1 MYLSEEIIKKINNL
15 NSKLAKQLVEI
26 INKNKILTIEE
37 LQNYENKIFIIN
49 GKTLTEQEKIDY
61 CIKLYE
67 NYPFEYE
74 DLTFEECKLERKY
87 YNELNTDIP
96 NKQKIIN
103 LIKLFSLTG
112 REIYFLTEAYNLI
125 INNKL

>member
-1 MYLSEEIIKKINNL
+1 MYLSEKIIKNINNS

-37 LQNYENKIFIIN
+37 LQNYENKIFTIK
-49 GKTLTEQEKIDY
+49 GKILTEEERIDY

-74 DLTFEECKLERKY
+74 ELTFEECKLEREY
-87 YNELNTDIP
+87 YNELYTSSSNR
-96 NKQKIIN
+96 QKVIN

-112 REIYFLTEAYNLI
+112 RDLYFLTEAYSLI
-125 INNKL
+125 INDGL